1 MMCVFTHTDV
11 AEMCLSRCV
20 ETNEDEQTSFM
31 DKVRPSSESFQV
43 TYDYDFLQE
52 VNPDSLR

>member
-1 MMCVFTHTDV
+1 MNKSLITLPRGE
-11 AEMCLSRCV
+11 AL
-20 ETNEDEQTSFM
+20 TNEDEQTSFM
-31 DKVRPSSESFQV
+31 DKVRPSSEAFQV

>member
-1 MMCVFTHTDV
+1 MMCVFTRTDV
-11 AEMCLSRCV
+11 AERCLSRCV

-31 DKVRPSSESFQV
+31 DKVRPSSEAFQV